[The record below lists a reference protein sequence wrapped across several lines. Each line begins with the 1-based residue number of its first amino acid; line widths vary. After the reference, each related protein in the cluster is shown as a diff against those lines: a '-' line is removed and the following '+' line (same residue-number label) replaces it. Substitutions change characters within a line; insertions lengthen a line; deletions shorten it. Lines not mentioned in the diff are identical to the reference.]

1 MEQPPFENV
10 FSERVHISQSA
21 VRSVSAREVDARMS
35 AVQRMVA
42 GQATLGQSAVGLLR
56 GDSVTVKNGLVGAAI
71 GRQVTAEGGSTVF
84 LLSPSV
90 QGNVNAV
97 FTLPAAFALGFG
109 YVMGRWLVKLLNR
122 GFKALMG

>member
-10 FSERVHISQSA
+10 FSETVHISRSA

-42 GQATLGQSAVGLLR
+42 GEARVGQSAVGLLR
-56 GDSVTVKNGLVGAAI
+56 GDSIAVNDGLLGVAI
-71 GRQVTAEGGSTVF
+71 GRKVTAEGSSTVF

-90 QGNVNAV
+90 TGNVNAV

-109 YVMGRWLVKLLNR
+109 YVMGRWLVKLLTR
-122 GFKALMG
+122 GFKALIG